1 MDSTHAAT
9 GGMSARRIKA
19 SACAASPK
27 RWAVTAASNS
37 AAASAISGIAS
48 RKQARRGA
56 LPLNQLPATFMRL
69 MSTEPTVLAP

>member
-27 RWAVTAASNS
+27 VGRYRRVNS
-37 AAASAISGIAS
+37 AAASTISGIAS
-48 RKQARRGA
+48 RKQAHRGA